1 MPKWKY
7 LHILTCALLFLVL
20 FLSDDAYATQTN
32 LGEGDTHLEVAQ
44 KSTDQ
49 MPTEIDPVEGSASDE
64 SDDTDFD
71 DEFDFP
77 EDQEAAYPVQI
88 ADPLEPYNRVMF
100 QINDRLYFWLLKP
113 MAQGYNFIVAEDFR
127 TCIANF
133 FSNVFTPLRL
143 VNCML
148 QGKFKNAETEVL
160 RFVVNSS
167 IGILGFGDPGKQMF
181 DMDISNEDFGQTLG
195 LWGFGHGFYI
205 VWPLVSSS
213 SLRESIGFIGDS
225 LWVNPIFYIEPA
237 GAAISVGLFRR
248 FNDLS
253 LRIGE
258 YEAIKDAALEPYSAV
273 RNGYIQFRNT
283 LVEK

>member
-7 LHILTCALLFLVL
+7 VHLLTCAFLLVGL
-20 FLSDDAYATQTN
+20 LSSDYAYTSQTIR
-32 LGEGDTHLEVAQ
+32 GEGNTHLVVAQ
-44 KSTDQ
+44 KSSDQ
-49 MPTEIDPVEGSASDE
+49 IPNPIDQIEGSAADE

-77 EDQEAAYPVQI
+77 EEQEAVYPVQI

-100 QINDRLYFWLLKP
+100 QINDKLYFWLLKP
-113 MAQGYNFIVAEDFR
+113 MAQGYNFVVAEDFR

-133 FSNVFTPLRL
+133 FSNVLTPLRL

-181 DMDISNEDFGQTLG
+181 NMDISNEDFGQTLG

-205 VWPLVSSS
+205 VWPLVASS
-213 SLRESIGFIGDS
+213 SLRESVGFAVD
-225 LWVNPIFYIEPA
+225 LWANPIAYLQTS
-237 GAAISVGLFRR
+237 GATLGVGLYRR

-258 YEAIKDAALEPYSAV
+258 YEAIKEAALEPYSAV

>member
-7 LHILTCALLFLVL
+7 VYILTSTFLLVGL
-20 FLSDDAYATQTN
+20 FSSEYAYASQTN
-32 LGEGDTHLEVAQ
+32 RSEGNTHLVAAQ
-44 KSTDQ
+44 KSSDQIPTDEE
-49 MPTEIDPVEGSASDE
+49 PSKGRPSDVG
-64 SDDTDFD
+64 DDAEFD

-77 EDQEAAYPVQI
+77 EDQEAVYPVQI

-100 QINDRLYFWLLKP
+100 QINDKLYFWLLKP
-113 MAQGYNFIVAEDFR
+113 MAQGYNFVVAEDFR
-127 TCIANF
+127 ICFSNF
-133 FSNVFTPLRL
+133 FSNVLTPLRL
-143 VNCML
+143 VNCLL

-181 DMDISNEDFGQTLG
+181 NMDISNEDFGQTLG
-195 LWGFGHGFYI
+195 VWGFGHGFYI

-213 SLRESIGFIGDS
+213 SLRESVGFAVD
-225 LWVNPIFYIEPA
+225 LWANPIAYLETS
-237 GAAISVGLFRR
+237 GATLGVGLYRR

-258 YEAIKDAALEPYSAV
+258 YEAIKEAALEPYSAV

>member
-7 LHILTCALLFLVL
+7 VHFLICALLLVGL
-20 FLSDDAYATQTN
+20 FSNDDAHASQTN
-32 LGEGDTHLEVAQ
+32 RDEGNTHLVVAQ
-44 KSTDQ
+44 KASDQ
-49 MPTEIDPVEGSASDE
+49 IPTQKDQTEGSVSDE

-77 EDQEAAYPVQI
+77 EEQEAVYPVQI

-100 QINDRLYFWLLKP
+100 QINDKLYFWLLKP
-113 MAQGYNFIVAEDFR
+113 MAQGYNFVVAEDFR

-133 FSNVFTPLRL
+133 FSNLITPLRL

-213 SLRESIGFIGDS
+213 SLRESVGFAVD
-225 LWVNPIFYIEPA
+225 LWANPIAYLQTS
-237 GAAISVGLFRR
+237 GATIGVGLYRR

-258 YEAIKDAALEPYSAV
+258 YEAIKEAALEPYSAV

>member
-7 LHILTCALLFLVL
+7 VHLLTCA
-20 FLSDDAYATQTN
+20 FLSVGLFSSDYAYASQTN
-32 LGEGDTHLEVAQ
+32 HGEGNTHLMIAQ
-44 KSTDQ
+44 KSSDQ
-49 MPTEIDPVEGSASDE
+49 IPTLKDQIEGSAADE
-64 SDDTDFD
+64 IDDTDFD

-77 EDQEAAYPVQI
+77 EEQEAVYPVQI

-100 QINDRLYFWLLKP
+100 QINDKLYFWLLKP
-113 MAQGYNFIVAEDFR
+113 MAQGYNFVVAEDFR

-133 FSNVFTPLRL
+133 FSNVLTPLRL

-181 DMDISNEDFGQTLG
+181 NMDISNEDFGQTLG

-205 VWPLVSSS
+205 VWPLVASS
-213 SLRESIGFIGDS
+213 SLRESVGFAVD
-225 LWVNPIFYIEPA
+225 LWANPIAYLQTS
-237 GAAISVGLFRR
+237 GATLGVGLYRR

-258 YEAIKDAALEPYSAV
+258 YEAIKEAALEPYSAV

>member
-1 MPKWKY
+1 MPNWKY
-7 LHILTCALLFLVL
+7 VHILTCALLLMGL
-20 FLSDDAYATQTN
+20 FSSDDTYASQTN
-32 LGEGDTHLEVAQ
+32 HGEGNAHLVTAQ
-44 KSTDQ
+44 QSSDQ
-49 MPTEIDPVEGSASDE
+49 IPTKKDSIEGSASDE

-77 EDQEAAYPVQI
+77 EEQEAVYPVQI

-100 QINDRLYFWLLKP
+100 LINDKLYFWLLKP
-113 MAQGYNFIVAEDFR
+113 TAQGYKFVVAEDFR

-133 FSNVFTPLRL
+133 FSNIFTPVRL

-160 RFVVNSS
+160 RFIVNSS

-181 DMDISNEDFGQTLG
+181 NMDISNEDFGQTLG
-195 LWGFGHGFYI
+195 VWGVGHGFYI
-205 VWPLVSSS
+205 VWPLVGSSS
-213 SLRESIGFIGDS
+213 IRESVGFLGDS
-225 LWVNPIFYIEPA
+225 LWINPIWYIEPA

-253 LRIGE
+253 FRIGE
-258 YEAIKDAALEPYSAV
+258 YEAIKEAALEPYSAV
-273 RNGYIQFRNT
+273 RNGWVQFRNT